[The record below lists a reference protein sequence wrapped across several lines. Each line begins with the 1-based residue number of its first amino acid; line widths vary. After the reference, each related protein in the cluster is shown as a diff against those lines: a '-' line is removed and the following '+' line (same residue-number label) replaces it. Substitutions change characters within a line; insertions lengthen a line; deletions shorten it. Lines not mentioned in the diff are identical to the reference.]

1 MVIRNRM
8 LKRMCN
14 MIFLYKYRK
23 KWNEWLGVQ
32 YIDGGG
38 DMVGTRVVG
47 DYHNIVLHRN
57 AEINDGCYL
66 LAKDKIEIGRNS
78 TLGYRV
84 TVLTSADPNGPQN
97 ALSTL
102 YPPVKA
108 PVIIGNDVWVGA
120 NSTILP
126 GVTIGD
132 FCVVAAGSVVTKD
145 VPSGSLVA
153 GVPATIKKKL
163 VRQETGSNENSA
175 SAGRLVPPVEESLG
189 GRLDCPGISATRVGW
204 QDNIEDVHHELAEKK
219 SR

>member
-1 MVIRNRM
+1 MNILVVIRNRI

-23 KWNEWLGVQ
+23 TWNKWLGVQ

-38 DMVGTRVVG
+38 DMVGTRVIG

-66 LAKDKIEIGRNS
+66 LAKDRIEIGRNS
-78 TLGYRV
+78 TLAYRV
-84 TVLTSADPNGPQN
+84 TVLTSADPNSPQN
-97 ALSTL
+97 ALSAL
-102 YPPVKA
+102 YPSVKA
-108 PVIIGNDVWVGA
+108 PVIVGNDVWVGA

-163 VRQETGSNENSA
+163 VCQEPRSNGHPSSTA
-175 SAGRLVPPVEESLG
+175 RTVPSTPERSEG
-189 GRLDCPGISATRVGW
+189 KA
-204 QDNIEDVHHELAEKK
+204 DVSK
-219 SR
+219 